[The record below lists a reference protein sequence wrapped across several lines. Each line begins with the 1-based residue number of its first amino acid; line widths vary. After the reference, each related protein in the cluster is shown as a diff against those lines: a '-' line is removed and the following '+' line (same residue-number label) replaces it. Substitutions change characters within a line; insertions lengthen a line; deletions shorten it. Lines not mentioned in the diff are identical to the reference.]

1 MRQSAFSDTF
11 VQWGLSTIA
20 GLCKDGIGRCLL
32 AYSGGFEH
40 SVQCHKHPKQISSV
54 NGSNRPG
61 ADFRSGGTATRFRR
75 RADISTGVVT
85 VQSTWSGNFAGQPYV
100 SASSS
105 KRLRRISCLKSSAN
119 AVTKSGDVN
128 SVVLSFFTTKNLLS
142 LNHSI
147 SG

>member
-1 MRQSAFSDTF
+1 MRQSAFSNTC

-61 ADFRSGGTATRFRR
+61 AVGENGCPDGSFRLAADVHGGCGVSRLSTLSSHSPNRR
-75 RADISTGVVT
+75 CDGGLIQG
-85 VQSTWSGNFAGQPYV
+85 GNA
-100 SASSS
+100 A
-105 KRLRRISCLKSSAN
+105 
-119 AVTKSGDVN
+119 
-128 SVVLSFFTTKNLLS
+128 
-142 LNHSI
+142 
-147 SG
+147 

>member
-1 MRQSAFSDTF
+1 MKS
-11 VQWGLSTIA
+11 
-20 GLCKDGIGRCLL
+20 LL
-32 AYSGGFEH
+32 WHFEH
-40 SVQCHKHPKQISSV
+40 GTTPKSS
-54 NGSNRPG
+54 GSNQPEAANRVPMGSYAAVAVIQLWPPNAYYRPG

>member
-1 MRQSAFSDTF
+1 MSGARNHYCPAGSFRLVADIRDASANE
-11 VQWGLSTIA
+11 
-20 GLCKDGIGRCLL
+20 
-32 AYSGGFEH
+32 YY
-40 SVQCHKHPKQISSV
+40 
-54 NGSNRPG
+54 RPG

-75 RADISTGVVT
+75 RADISTGVIT
-85 VQSTWSGNFAGQPYV
+85 VQSTWSGNIAGQPYA

-142 LNHSI
+142 LNHST